1 MRISRLTLAFGLAL
15 LAGCSHHDQGS
26 TEQAATP
33 TVDQVPY
40 GWHADA
46 LKDALAADTG
56 DKKPYTCFLDFGYTT
71 PPAPSAA
78 VTIPGLI
85 ERVDASHAT
94 VQASSPAMA
103 EKAIHAAVFIGTV
116 NDCEAPAVLR
126 SVDTTFPADRY
137 ASLVLDP
144 ITALANYYAA
154 AGGAIPY
161 EKEAQVYDLAAMQT
175 ADPFKRRDLL
185 PAFKA
190 KLDQAVATA
199 KTNGGHVRV
208 SFTAGLDHYDLN
220 AHTFKFKIP
229 FDSKTRIAVDFAN
242 GMHVQPDVAI
252 TFADSPKFNSVK
264 VDDEAQARQIE
275 TAVNNGVGSV
285 NVDVDAQVVG
295 TQQKENGQRVLIL
308 APIALHASSAAING
322 PQPHLFDIQ

>member
-1 MRISRLTLAFGLAL
+1 
-15 LAGCSHHDQGS
+15 
-26 TEQAATP
+26 
-33 TVDQVPY
+33 VPY

-85 ERVDASHAT
+85 ERVDAAHAT

-116 NDCEAPAVLR
+116 NDCEAPVALR
-126 SVDTTFPADRY
+126 SVDSSFPADRY

-144 ITALANYYAA
+144 ISTLANYYAFT
-154 AGGAIPY
+154 GSSIPY
-161 EKEAQVYDLAAMQT
+161 EKEAQIYDLDYLQT
-175 ADPFKRRDLL
+175 SDPFKRRDLL
-185 PAFKA
+185 PGFKA
-190 KLDQAVATA
+190 KLDQAVTAAKAT
-199 KTNGGHVRV
+199 TEHVRV

-220 AHTFKFKIP
+220 AHTFAFKVP
-229 FDSKTRIAVDFAN
+229 FDQKTRLNVSFAN
-242 GMHVQPDVAI
+242 GMNVQSDVSI
-252 TFADSPKFNSVK
+252 TFADSPKFTSVK

-275 TAVNNGVGSV
+275 TAVNNGIGQVSI
-285 NVDVDAQVVG
+285 DVDAQVVG
-295 TQQKENGQRVLIL
+295 TQEKDNGQRLLIL

-322 PQPHLFDIQ
+322 PHTHLFDIH

>member
-1 MRISRLTLAFGLAL
+1 MRISCLTLACGLAI
-15 LAGCSHHDQGS
+15 LAGCSHHDSGS
-26 TEQAATP
+26 VASP
-33 TVDQVPY
+33 TAPSADQVPY

-56 DKKPYTCFLDFGYTT
+56 EKKPYTCFLDFGYTT

-116 NDCEAPAVLR
+116 NDCEAPVALR
-126 SVDTTFPADRY
+126 SVDSSFPADRY
-137 ASLVLDP
+137 ASMVLDP
-144 ITALANYYAA
+144 ISTLANYYAFT
-154 AGGAIPY
+154 GTSIPY
-161 EKEAQVYDLAAMQT
+161 EKEAQVYDLDYVGT
-175 ADPFKRRDLL
+175 TDPFKRRDLL

-190 KLDQAVATA
+190 KIDQAVTDAKAAT
-199 KTNGGHVRV
+199 GHVRV

-220 AHTFKFKIP
+220 THTFAFKVP
-229 FDSKTRIAVDFAN
+229 FDRKMRLNVDFAN
-242 GMHVQPDVAI
+242 GMHVNSDVSI
-252 TFADSPKFNSVK
+252 TFADSPEFNSVK
-264 VDDEAQARQIE
+264 VNDEAQARQIE
-275 TAVNNGVGSV
+275 SAVNDGVGSV

-295 TQQKENGQRVLIL
+295 TQEQGNGQRLVIL

-322 PQPHLFDIQ
+322 PRPHLFDIQ

>member
-1 MRISRLTLAFGLAL
+1 MRISCLTLACGLTL
-15 LAGCSHHDQGS
+15 LAGCSHHDS
-26 TEQAATP
+26 DPVAPLATP
-33 TVDQVPY
+33 TADQVPY

-56 DKKPYTCFLDFGYTT
+56 DKKPYTCFLDFSFAN
-71 PPAPSAA
+71 PPAPTAA

-85 ERVDASHAT
+85 ERVDAAHAT

-116 NDCEAPAVLR
+116 NDCEAAAALR
-126 SVDTTFPADRY
+126 PVDTSFPADRY

-144 ITALANYYAA
+144 ITTLANYYAFT
-154 AGGAIPY
+154 GASIPY
-161 EKEAQVYDLAAMQT
+161 EKEAQIYDLDYLGT
-175 ADPFKRRDLL
+175 TDPFKRRDLL

-190 KLDQAVATA
+190 KVDQAVSAA
-199 KTNGGHVRV
+199 KAANGHVRV

-220 AHTFKFKIP
+220 THTFAFKVP
-229 FDSKTRIAVDFAN
+229 FDRKTRLNVDFAN
-242 GMHVQPDVAI
+242 GMHVNSDVSI
-252 TFADSPKFNSVK
+252 TFADSPEFNSVK

-275 TAVNNGVGSV
+275 SAVNDGVGSV

-295 TQQKENGQRVLIL
+295 TQEQGNGQRLLIL
-308 APIALHASSAAING
+308 APIALHVSSAAING
-322 PQPHLFDIQ
+322 PHPHLFDIQ

>member
-1 MRISRLTLAFGLAL
+1 MRISCLTLSCGLAF
-15 LAGCSHHDQGS
+15 LAGCSQHDSGQV
-26 TEQAATP
+26 APPATP
-33 TVDQVPY
+33 AADQVPY

-56 DKKPYTCFLDFGYTT
+56 DKRPYTCFLDFGYTT

-85 ERVDASHAT
+85 ERVDAAHAT

-116 NDCEAPAVLR
+116 NDCEAPVALR
-126 SVDTTFPADRY
+126 SVDTAFPADRY
-137 ASLVLDP
+137 ALLVLDP
-144 ITALANYYAA
+144 ITTLANYYAFT
-154 AGGAIPY
+154 GSSIPY
-161 EKEAQVYDLAAMQT
+161 EKEAQIYDLDYSVT
-175 ADPFKRRDLL
+175 TDTFKRNDLL

-190 KLDQAVATA
+190 KLDQAVTDA
-199 KTNGGHVRV
+199 KAANGHVRL
-208 SFTAGLDHYDLN
+208 SLTAGLDHYDLN
-220 AHTFKFKIP
+220 THTFAFKIP
-229 FDSKTRIAVDFAN
+229 FDRKTRLNVNFAN
-242 GMHVQPDVAI
+242 GMHVQSDVAI

-275 TAVNNGVGSV
+275 AAVNNGVGQV

-295 TQQKENGQRVLIL
+295 TQEQENGQRLVIL
-308 APIALHASSAAING
+308 APIALHASSAAVNG
-322 PQPHLFDIQ
+322 PRPHLFDIQ

>member
-1 MRISRLTLAFGLAL
+1 MRISRLTLTCGLAL
-15 LAGCSHHDQGS
+15 LAGCSHHDSGS
-26 TEQAATP
+26 TATPATP
-33 TVDQVPY
+33 TADQVPY

-85 ERVDASHAT
+85 ERVDAAHAT

-116 NDCEAPAVLR
+116 NDCEAPVALR
-126 SVDTTFPADRY
+126 SVDSSFPADRY

-144 ITALANYYAA
+144 ITTLANYYAF
-154 AGGAIPY
+154 AGSPLPY
-161 EKEAQVYDLAAMQT
+161 DREAQVYDLDYLRT
-175 ADPFKRRDLL
+175 TDPFKRRDLL

-190 KLDQAVATA
+190 KLDQAVSVA
-199 KTNGGHVRV
+199 KAANGHVRV
-208 SFTAGLDHYDLN
+208 SFTAGLEHYDLN
-220 AHTFKFKIP
+220 AHTFAFKVP
-229 FDSKTRIAVDFAN
+229 FDQKMRLNVNFADGMN
-242 GMHVQPDVAI
+242 GQSDVSV
-252 TFADSPKFNSVK
+252 TFADTPKFNSVK
-264 VDDEAQARQIE
+264 VDDETQARQIE
-275 TAVNNGVGSV
+275 AALNKGIGQV

-295 TQQKENGQRVLIL
+295 TQEKDNGQRILIL
-308 APIALHASSAAING
+308 APIALHASSAEITG
-322 PQPHLFDIQ
+322 PHTHLFDIQ